1 MVGAFWGLLMTEN
14 QVLQHIQSQYPGQLV
29 LYPPQIAQVLGK
41 SESALS
47 HLIDRKRLPFQLKL
61 VGGRRAVDIFTVAAW
76 LFSQMQDSSPA
87 VSDKGGKPA
96 SRSSAPKQPPRP
108 KAGSTRISL
117 AQYLSK
123 MRAEASTALREA
135 VAAGEYA
142 DGASFFSDLATE
154 LYAIP
159 DEQPSGLLEPWLAT
173 LSPEVQAEVEAWLA
187 LDAEKE
193 KFYAFLMELMVTG
206 RDDLEPGML
215 SPLYACWHDLD
226 SILAIRIAFLRL
238 KTAAET
244 QDFFATARDALQTP
258 DDAAEFEEIHRLDD
272 SLPGVLSWLRDKR
285 HFNKVRN
292 GG

>member
-1 MVGAFWGLLMTEN
+1 MTEN
-14 QVLQHIQSQYPGQLV
+14 QVLQHIQAQFPGQLV
-29 LYPPQIAQVLGK
+29 LYPPQIAVVLGK

-61 VGGRRAVDIFTVAAW
+61 VGGRRAVDIFTIASW
-76 LFSQMQDSSPA
+76 LYSQMQDTRPEA
-87 VSDKGGKPA
+87 ATDQAGKPA
-96 SRSSAPKQPPRP
+96 SRSSAPKKPPRP
-108 KAGSTRISL
+108 KTGSGRVSL

-142 DGASFFSDLATE
+142 DGAPFFAELATE
-154 LYAIP
+154 LFAIP
-159 DEQPSGLLEPWLAT
+159 DEQPSDLIEPWVAS
-173 LSPEVQAEVEAWLA
+173 LSPGVQAEVEAWLA
-187 LDAEKE
+187 LDAEQE
-193 KFYAFLMELMVTG
+193 KFYSFLMELMVTG

-244 QDFFATARDALQTP
+244 QDYFATARDALQTP
-258 DDAAEFEEIHRLDD
+258 EDVAEFEELHRLDD
-272 SLPGVLSWLRDKR
+272 ELPGVMSWLRDKAVLT
-285 HFNKVRN
+285 KARN
-292 GG
+292 GGATG